1 MIVPELLS
9 ALSDGHRF
17 LCVSHVAPD
26 GDAVGSLTGMGWIL
40 HGLGK
45 DATLALQD
53 EVPESYR
60 WLPGATDIVHADA
73 VGDQY
78 DAIICLDA
86 SSPDRMGDIYRQEAH
101 AAIPLLVIDHHI
113 TNTNFGHVNWVL
125 PDCAATCQMLVYLAD
140 ELNIPLAGP
149 LAECLLTGLV
159 TDTHCFRTSNT
170 DARVLAAAVQLV
182 DAGANLSQI
191 NERTLNRRPY
201 STLRLWGAVLPTIQL
216 EERVI
221 WTSITQQQFEDAGR
235 PEDDGQLSSMLVTV
249 NEADVSAVFT
259 EKTDDAGQPTV
270 ECSFRAKPGYN
281 VSDVAFALGGGGH
294 PAASGCTVPGPLAT
308 AVPRVVDLLQKARQ
322 KSDDA
327 LSAR

>member
-1 MIVPELLS
+1 MIPGALLRALES
-9 ALSDGHRF
+9 AHRI

-45 DATLALQD
+45 ERTLALQD
-53 EVPESYR
+53 AVPESYQ
-60 WLPGATDIVHADA
+60 WLPSAEQIVDEHVVADA
-73 VGDQY
+73 Y

-86 SSPDRMGDIYRQEAH
+86 SSPDRMGRIYREDAH
-101 AAIPLLVIDHHI
+101 AGIPLLVIDHHI
-113 TNTNFGHVNWVL
+113 TNTEFGDVNWVA
-125 PDCAATCQMLVYLAD
+125 PDCAATCQMLVYLAN

-170 DARVLAAAVQLV
+170 DAGVLAAAVQLV
-182 DAGANLSQI
+182 DAGADLSRI

-201 STLRLWGAVLPTIQL
+201 SVLRLWGSVLPTVQL

-221 WTSITQQQFEDAGR
+221 WSCITQQQIAEAGQ

-249 NEADVSAVFT
+249 NEADISAVFT
-259 EKTDDAGQPTV
+259 EKLDDAGQSVV
-270 ECSFRAKPGYN
+270 ECSFRAKPGYD
-281 VSDVAFALGGGGH
+281 VSEVALALGGGGH
-294 PAASGCTVPGPLAT
+294 PAASGCTVPGTLGSVT
-308 AVPRVVDLLQKARQ
+308 PRVVDLLQQARQ
-322 KSDDA
+322 KPSVSTA
-327 LSAR
+327 P